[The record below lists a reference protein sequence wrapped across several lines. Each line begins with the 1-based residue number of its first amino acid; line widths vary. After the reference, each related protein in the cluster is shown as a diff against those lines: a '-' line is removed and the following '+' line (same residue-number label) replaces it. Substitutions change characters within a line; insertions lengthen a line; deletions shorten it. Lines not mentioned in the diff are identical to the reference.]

1 MADSS
6 FAHLKLELDDACAF
20 LRGFTLG
27 HRGFTLRD
35 GLAGIQRV
43 SDLCDQLHKRFAS
56 GPHAGSAA
64 SAVASARTRVA
75 AAEARLALLR
85 RRK

>member
-1 MADSS
+1 VPNPS
-6 FAHLKLELDDACAF
+6 FATVKLELDEACTF

-35 GLAGIQRV
+35 GLAAIQRV
-43 SDLCDQLHKRFAS
+43 NDLCDQLHKLFAS
-56 GPHAGSAA
+56 GPHAESAA

-85 RRK
+85 HKQ

>member
-1 MADSS
+1 MAASS
-6 FAHLKLELDDACAF
+6 FAHLKLELDEACTF

-27 HRGFTLRD
+27 HQGFTLRD
-35 GLAGIQRV
+35 GLAAIQRV
-43 SDLCDQLHKRFAS
+43 SDLADQLHKRFPS

-85 RRK
+85 RKQ

>member
-1 MADSS
+1 VTDSS

-35 GLAGIQRV
+35 GFAAIRRV
-43 SDLCDQLHKRFAS
+43 SELCDRLHQLFAS
-56 GPHAGSAA
+56 GPHAGKAA

-85 RRK
+85 GK